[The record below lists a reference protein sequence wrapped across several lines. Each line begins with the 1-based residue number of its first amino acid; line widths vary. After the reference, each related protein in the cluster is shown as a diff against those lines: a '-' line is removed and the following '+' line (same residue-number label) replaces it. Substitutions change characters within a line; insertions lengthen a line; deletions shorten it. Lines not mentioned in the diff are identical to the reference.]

1 MAQSSEFKSVEFLTH
16 LIRGMAQG
24 LIFIDREKVVRL
36 CNPVGAKIMGVKPEK
51 LLGKNFLNCHPK
63 YVHEKVLS
71 VVESLRTGKSLEE
84 KRIVTIGERLYEH
97 SYAPVKD
104 LKGNFLGIVSVS
116 KDVTERERLQREIEE
131 HTKNLEQS
139 NRLKDLFSDI
149 LGHDLINPASII
161 KNFSEMLLEDKELDA
176 ETRQDLKTIK
186 RNIERI
192 IEMIENTKK
201 FSKLEGIEAL
211 SLEGQDL
218 GEVLRKTS
226 DEFMPFITSKGL
238 KLSLEFDGRYPAHVS
253 PLIDDV
259 FSNLVSNAIKYS
271 PDSSQI
277 SININENDKA
287 FVVSVADHAEKIP
300 DEQKKAIFE
309 RFQRVKKGGVKGS
322 GLGLAIVKRIME
334 LHKGSAWVE
343 DNPDGGNIF
352 YVKIPKKN

>member
-1 MAQSSEFKSVEFLTH
+1 M
-16 LIRGMAQG
+16 
-24 LIFIDREKVVRL
+24 
-36 CNPVGAKIMGVKPEK
+36 
-51 LLGKNFLNCHPK
+51 
-63 YVHEKVLS
+63 
-71 VVESLRTGKSLEE
+71 
-84 KRIVTIGERLYEH
+84 TIGERLYEH